1 MSNDI
6 QTFNNPDFG
15 QFRTVTLPDGTIGF
29 VGKDVAE
36 LLGYKDSIN
45 ALKLHVSEDDKL
57 GWQITTS
64 GQRRKVTVI
73 NESGLYTLAFASKL
87 PGARKF
93 KHWVSSEVLP
103 SIRQYGAYMTHEA
116 IEKAL
121 AEPDF
126 LIQLATTLKEEKAR
140 RMAVE
145 AVCEEQ
151 QKQISL
157 LGAQVDDL
165 QLEVTG
171 MKEKVSYLDIILATT
186 NSVLVTQIAQ
196 DYGESSIKF
205 NRRLNRMGIQ
215 YSRGR
220 QWILYAPYKDCGYV
234 ASETYLIKHKDG
246 HEEVRMITKW
256 TQKGRRFL
264 YEELKTAGVLPVIER
279 TASNG

>member
-1 MSNDI
+1 MWTEKKLD
-6 QTFNNPDFG
+6 
-15 QFRTVTLPDGTIGF
+15 
-29 VGKDVAE
+29 E
-36 LLGYKDSIN
+36 LLTTPSE
-45 ALKLHVSEDDKL
+45 ALIADMKQIEGDIMVL
-57 GWQITTS
+57 GA
-64 GQRRKVTVI
+64 GGKM
-73 NESGLYTLAFASKL
+73 GPTLCLLA
-87 PGARKF
+87 
-93 KHWVSSEVLP
+93 
-103 SIRQYGAYMTHEA
+103 QNA

-126 LIQLATTLKEEKAR
+126 LIRLATTLKEEKAR
-140 RMAVE
+140 RIAVE

-171 MKEKVSYLDIILATT
+171 MKEKASYLDIILATT
-186 NSVLVTQIAQ
+186 NSVLVTQFAQ
-196 DYGESSIKF
+196 DSGESSIKF